1 LKKWIK
7 LKKEFLKKEFV
18 QKKKTRVGEMRK
30 EGHTSWRQHAYLVRR
45 AENRPDL
52 QRCWL
57 ASQTELHK
65 QPSEVW
71 AGLWILRRALKQ
83 EIDRKYV
90 ALLSSSVKVAAG
102 SITGG
107 VKQSPREGAVVPE
120 GDE

>member
-1 LKKWIK
+1 
-7 LKKEFLKKEFV
+7 
-18 QKKKTRVGEMRK
+18 M
-30 EGHTSWRQHAYLVRR
+30 
-45 AENRPDL
+45 
-52 QRCWL
+52 
-57 ASQTELHK
+57 
-65 QPSEVW
+65 
-71 AGLWILRRALKQ
+71 RRALKQ